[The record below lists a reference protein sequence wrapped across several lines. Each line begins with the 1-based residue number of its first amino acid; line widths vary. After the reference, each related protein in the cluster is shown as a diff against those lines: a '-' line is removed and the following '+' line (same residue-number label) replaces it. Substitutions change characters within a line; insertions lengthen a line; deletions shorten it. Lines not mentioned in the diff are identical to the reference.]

1 MTTWV
6 PTKDK
11 IIVKPYVRKL
21 SSIIA
26 ISNKE
31 AQNMGQVIAVGPGRK
46 LPNGRFEENP
56 IKVGSFVRFGTMS
69 NDSKGEYLKY
79 VPIEHEGE
87 NCLLMS
93 WQDICWEQDEP
104 FEEQNV

>member
-1 MTTWV
+1 MKWK

-21 SSIIA
+21 SDIIA
-26 ISNKE
+26 VSNNE
-31 AQNMGQVIAVGPGRK
+31 VENMGQVMAVGPGRW
-46 LPNGRFEENP
+46 LSNGRFEENP
-56 IKVGSFVRFGTMS
+56 IKVGSFVRFGTMKD
-69 NDSKGEYLKY
+69 NRDDEYLKFT
-79 VPIEHEGE
+79 PIEHDGE
-87 NCLLMS
+87 KCLLMS